1 MQGTSLETLVNEFGY
16 TKLTISRHLKKNI
29 GEEKY
34 KNITKSNKAFEFSKI
49 ENKEKHHKD
58 NKNSATSSPIEKLAQ
73 ENIDESFEKGDFL
86 KDSSFIEIAPL
97 NVDIENSSRKDLSSV
112 PLDKIDL
119 PKIVY
124 MIVDKKIELK
134 TKLLKEYATWQ
145 YLPEDDLNSK
155 TIEIYSDLKNAKRD
169 CKKEQKVIKIPNTH
183 VFKIASRF
191 LISQGI
197 TRIINDQQLIL
208 L

>member
-34 KNITKSNKAFEFSKI
+34 KNITNSIKDFEFSKI
-49 ENKEKHHKD
+49 ENKEKYHKD
-58 NKNSATSSPIEKLAQ
+58 NKNSTTSTAFEKLAQ
-73 ENIDESFEKGDFL
+73 EDIDESFEKGDFL

-124 MIVDKKIELK
+124 MIVDKKIELR

-169 CKKEQKVIKIPNTH
+169 CKKEQKVIKIPNTN
-183 VFKIASRF
+183 VFKISSKF

>member
-29 GEEKY
+29 GEEIY
-34 KNITKSNKAFEFSKI
+34 KNITKSIKDFEFSKI
-49 ENKEKHHKD
+49 ENEEKYHKD
-58 NKNSATSSPIEKLAQ
+58 NKNSTTSSPIEKLAQ

-169 CKKEQKVIKIPNTH
+169 CKKEQKVIKIPNTN

>member
-34 KNITKSNKAFEFSKI
+34 KNITKSIKDFEFSKI

-58 NKNSATSSPIEKLAQ
+58 NKNSTTSSPIEKLAQ